1 MIIATERAH
10 FRSIILLFSNG
21 ITLIPK
27 QILGALSPIP
37 QWNSLATFLNLQR
50 MINST
55 KVPCQFLS
63 MEW

>member
-27 QILGALSPIP
+27 QILGALSLIP
-37 QWNSLATFLNLQR
+37 RRNSLAIFLHL
-50 MINST
+50 
-55 KVPCQFLS
+55 
-63 MEW
+63 